1 MTYPY
6 EYCKRTIAPGLRGVP
21 SALMKICASDMSKVE
36 SMAHGGSSAY
46 LPGDTVHRST
56 LHIMHWRGLCMR
68 HECRTVRRRTAI
80 DLPLHTRSFLYGL
93 TYIMIPTS

>member
-21 SALMKICASDMSKVE
+21 SALMEICASDMSKVE

-46 LPGDTVHRST
+46 LPGDTVHHA
-56 LHIMHWRGLCMR
+56 LAGLV
-68 HECRTVRRRTAI
+68 HA
-80 DLPLHTRSFLYGL
+80 P
-93 TYIMIPTS
+93 